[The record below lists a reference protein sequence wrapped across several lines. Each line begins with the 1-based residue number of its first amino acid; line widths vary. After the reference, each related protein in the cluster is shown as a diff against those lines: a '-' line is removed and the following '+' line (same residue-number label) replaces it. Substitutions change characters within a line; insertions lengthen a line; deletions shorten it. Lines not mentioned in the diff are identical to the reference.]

1 METPRTCLKQQGLP
15 GRTLSQ
21 VRNADGKGLILL
33 FPTLPT
39 SRASRVERP
48 RLIVDSTPTEP
59 ENSRFRSTSFI
70 ALGSAVP
77 ASAPALALTGS
88 IALCALVAV
97 LVVACIGLAALVI

>member
-1 METPRTCLKQQGLP
+1 VHRADELGTSNRPSDYKDTIMDHRRIMDHRTPDQDL
-15 GRTLSQ
+15 
-21 VRNADGKGLILL
+21 
-33 FPTLPT
+33 
-39 SRASRVERP
+39 
-48 RLIVDSTPTEP
+48 TPTEP
-59 ENSRFRSTSFI
+59 QNSRFRSTSFI